1 MRMLARRV
9 SEAFLDAIWPPAC
22 PVCQRP
28 LETAQRLCASC
39 TTQLAP
45 LQARCERCSYP
56 IPCHSCANLPT
67 PLTALIAAT
76 EYTRARELVFAYK
89 YGRIRSVGRFLADM
103 LAETVRQNPYGQS
116 ADVIAAVPLHRVRER
131 ERAFNQSDLL
141 ATAVAAALGKPLAS
155 TALVRTRA
163 TPRQA
168 TIQSRAERMANVRG
182 AFHVKDPRAIC
193 GKTVLLVDDVITTGA
208 TVCALAETVLEAGA
222 LAVSAAAV
230 AHPFASGPMETYD
243 SQIWTV

>member
-1 MRMLARRV
+1 MRTLARRV
-9 SEAFLDAIWPPAC
+9 SEAFLDAVWPPAC
-22 PVCQRP
+22 PLCHSP

-39 TTQLAP
+39 ANQLAP
-45 LQARCERCSYP
+45 LRDRCERCSYP
-56 IPCHSCANLPT
+56 VPCRSCANLPP
-67 PLTALIAAT
+67 PLTALIAAA

-89 YGRIRSVGRFLADM
+89 YGRNRSIGRFLAGA
-103 LAETVRQNPYGQS
+103 LAEAVRQNPYAQS
-116 ADVIAAVPLHRVRER
+116 ADAIAAVPLHRARER

-155 TALVRTRA
+155 AALARTRA

-182 AFHVKDPRAIC
+182 AFVVKDPRPLR
-193 GKTVLLVDDVITTGA
+193 GKAVLLVDDVITTGA
-208 TVCALAETVLEAGA
+208 TVCALSEAVLAAGA

-230 AHPFASGPMETYD
+230 AHPFAPGPIETYD
-243 SQIWTV
+243 PEIWTV